1 MTSLA
6 NTEAPRRFLESERA
20 HVLLVRVIRIAFPH
34 DNLPDAAYER
44 TADSLLD
51 LAVQTNRITLA
62 VANGLDSLD
71 SLPVGDFL
79 GLSVEQAV
87 EHLRAIERT
96 EFFSFVRGNTV
107 LTLYN
112 LPEVWA
118 ALGYEGA
125 SVEKG
130 GYLTRGF
137 DDLDWLPE
145 PRVEEYT
152 GELSR
157 VEIGALPYPIT
168 RGPAT
173 EPQPPTQ
180 PQRWTARERR
190 ISPERRIASE
200 RRAALA
206 RPEPDGVTL

>member
-1 MTSLA
+1 V
-6 NTEAPRRFLESERA
+6 TEAL
-20 HVLLVRVIRIAFPH
+20 
-34 DNLPDAAYER
+34 
-44 TADSLLD
+44 
-51 LAVQTNRITLA
+51 
-62 VANGLDSLD
+62 
-71 SLPVGDFL
+71 
-79 GLSVEQAV
+79 
-87 EHLRAIERT
+87 EHLRTIERT

-145 PRVEEYT
+145 PRVEEYS

-157 VEIGALPYPIT
+157 VETGPLPYAVTAGPIGT
-168 RGPAT
+168 SSIAAGPTAPGPTASPEAGFT
-173 EPQPPTQ
+173 EPD
-180 PQRWTARERR
+180 E
-190 ISPERRIASE
+190 
-200 RRAALA
+200 
-206 RPEPDGVTL
+206 VTL